1 MYTIYLKFLVVEP
14 GLKGLENS
22 VLRKRA
28 LQPDQILN
36 VRQPATAYLLNESL
50 LAAPLPLRGWGSRLG
65 GRGSRLGCHRS
76 GKKMFLRNKSIN
88 F

>member
-1 MYTIYLKFLVVEP
+1 MYVKLYLKFLVVEP
-14 GLKGLENS
+14 GLKGLENG

-36 VRQPATAYLLNESL
+36 IRQPATAYLLNESL
-50 LAAPLPLRGWGSRLG
+50 LAAALPLRGRGSRLG

-76 GKKMFLRNKSIN
+76 GKKMLFYI
-88 F
+88 

>member
-1 MYTIYLKFLVVEP
+1 MLFIESVCKLYLKFLVVEP
-14 GLKGLENS
+14 GLKGLENG

-36 VRQPATAYLLNESL
+36 IRQPATAYLLNESL
-50 LAAPLPLRGWGSRLG
+50 LATPLPLRGRGSRLG

-76 GKKMFLRNKSIN
+76 GKKMF